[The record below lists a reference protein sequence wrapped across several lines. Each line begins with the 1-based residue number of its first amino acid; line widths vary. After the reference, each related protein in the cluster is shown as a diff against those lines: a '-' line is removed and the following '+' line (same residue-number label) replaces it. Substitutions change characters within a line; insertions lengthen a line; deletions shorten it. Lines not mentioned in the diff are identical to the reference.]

1 MSEIKLIL
9 GDCLE
14 EMKKIPD
21 KSIDLVLTDPPY
33 NVGLNYCNG
42 DKRIDY
48 KKWCKCWFIELER
61 ICKGTIAF
69 SCGIVNVGMWCSIKN
84 PKWILC
90 WWKPAT
96 MGRSIVGFNNWEPV
110 LMYGKFIGKGGCDV
124 VKAVIK
130 PDKELEGHPCP
141 KPLNWAKGFIQILS
155 KREMGVL
162 DPFMGSG
169 TTGVAC
175 KELGRNFIGIE
186 IEPKYFAIAQRRI
199 NQTMENLL

>member
-33 NVGLNYCNG
+33 GLPNENF
-42 DKRIDY
+42 DIVIKSLKEIKRISKTQIIILDWRNPLTI
-48 KKWCKCWFIELER
+48 KDGKFAELVWEYGWVSGGR
-61 ICKGTIAF
+61 TKSNHFYPTHNTIHFLGKNNFNFDTKTGSIIKRQPGF
-69 SCGIVNVGMWCSIKN
+69 SSPRQCSYANKTGHPFEKPKELMKYLIK
-84 PKWILC
+84 
-90 WWKPAT
+90 
-96 MGRSIVGFNNWEPV
+96 RSISD
-110 LMYGKFIGKGGCDV
+110 I
-124 VKAVIK
+124 I
-130 PDKELEGHPCP
+130 
-141 KPLNWAKGFIQILS
+141 
-155 KREMGVL
+155 L

-186 IEPKYFAIAQRRI
+186 ISRDYYNIAKKRI
-199 NQTMENLL
+199 DNTMTSML